1 MISNDIFYDR
11 QINKLPL
18 AASITSNYRS
28 FRYPIIYRDT
38 IDYAILFIDTST
50 SQAHFLIGAP
60 YFAIIASNIVHA
72 SHFQYELIWFLLYR
86 NKAIIFISSILA
98 IGSILTT
105 VCMAIYFS
113 ERGRKYR
120 DQGQQQATSNAERE
134 QGVSERH
141 NTPGGTFYKAVRF
154 GQANVPL

>member
-1 MISNDIFYDR
+1 MIFSM
-11 QINKLPL
+11 
-18 AASITSNYRS
+18 TSNYRS

-86 NKAIIFISSILA
+86 NKAIIFISSILG
-98 IGSILTT
+98 ICSILTT
-105 VCMAIYFS
+105 VCVVIYVS
-113 ERGRKYR
+113 ERERKYR

-134 QGVSERH
+134 QGVSARR

-154 GQANVPL
+154 GQANIPL